1 MVILIFLI
9 FLPLILIHL
18 LQKHKKPAKTRVP
31 PGPPALPL
39 IGNLHQLATAK
50 SPHVYLWQLSKKY
63 GPIIH
68 MKLGS
73 TPLIIISSSKLAKEV
88 MKTQDLAFC
97 SRPKFLGQQK
107 LAYNGKDIVFSPY
120 NSYWREVRR
129 IISSHLFSI
138 KKIHSF
144 RPIREDEISRLIAK
158 ISSFSSSNQVVN
170 LSEVSMVLASTLICR
185 TAFGKRYDER
195 GSEFRRFDELLHD
208 AQAIAAA
215 SFLSDHIPIFSWID
229 KVTGLINRVERTCR
243 NLDSFYQ
250 EIIDEHL
257 DPKREKDIEE
267 EDDILDV
274 LIKLKEDE
282 SSSVVC
288 TWDHIKALLMDIFIA
303 GTDTTSVSIVWIMT
317 ALMKTPNVTQ
327 KLQSEIRNLIG
338 EKGKVDED
346 DLPKLPYLKAT
357 ICEIFR
363 LYPPVPVIVPRET
376 IETSILEGYEIQPKT
391 VVYVNAWAVARDPE
405 YWENPDELLPERFL
419 NNNIDIK
426 GQDFGVIPFGSGRR
440 ICPGMHLGLLN
451 VELTI
456 ANLLYSFDWELP
468 PGAHARDVDTDT
480 VPGIVMHKKNALL
493 LVPKKYVI

>member
-1 MVILIFLI
+1 MILIFLV
-9 FLPLILIHL
+9 FLPIILIHL
-18 LQKHKKPAKTRVP
+18 LHKFKKAAKPLVP

-39 IGNLHQLATAK
+39 IGNLHQLATTK
-50 SPHVYLWQLSKKY
+50 SLHVYLWKLSKKY

-97 SRPKFLGQQK
+97 SRPKLLGQQK
-107 LAYNGKDIVFSPY
+107 LAYNGKDIIFSPY

-129 IISSHLFSI
+129 IISSHLVSI
-138 KKIHSF
+138 KKIQSF
-144 RPIREDEISRLIAK
+144 RSIREDEISRLIAK
-158 ISSFSSSNQVVN
+158 ISHFSSSNQVVN
-170 LSEVSMVLASTLICR
+170 LNEVATVLASNLICR

-195 GSEFRRFDELLHD
+195 GSEIRRFDELLHD
-208 AQAIAAA
+208 AQAIASA
-215 SFLSDHIPIFSWID
+215 FYLSDYIPLFSWID
-229 KVTGLINRVERTCR
+229 KVTGLINRAERSCK

-250 EIIDEHL
+250 ELINEHL
-257 DPKREKDIEE
+257 DPKREKGFEE
-267 EDDILDV
+267 DDDILDV
-274 LIKLKEDE
+274 LIKLKEE
-282 SSSVVC
+282 KSSSVVF
-288 TWDHIKALLMDIFIA
+288 TWDHIKALLTDIFIA
-303 GTDTTSVSIVWIMT
+303 GTDTSSASIVWIMT
-317 ALMKTPNVTQ
+317 ALMKAPNVKE

-363 LYPPVPVIVPRET
+363 LYPPAPFMVPRET
-376 IETSILEGYEIQPKT
+376 METSVLEGYEIQPKT
-391 VVYVNAWAVARDPE
+391 VVYVNAWAIARDPE
-405 YWENPDELLPERFL
+405 YWENPDEFLPERFL

-440 ICPGMHLGLLN
+440 ICPGMHFGLLN

-456 ANLLYSFDWELP
+456 ANLLYSFDWEFP
-468 PGAHARDVDTDT
+468 PGIHARDIDTNT
-480 VPGIVMHKKNALL
+480 LPGIVMHKKVALL
-493 LVPKKYVI
+493 VVPKKCFI